1 MLFHSNQYLLIFL
14 PAVFFFYFFRYKN
27 FYFPKILTLSFV
39 SIIFYSAWNIYFL
52 PLIIFIIFCNYSFH
66 KLLLKSKK
74 YLFLLISMNLLILII
89 FKYTDFIILNI
100 NLIFESNIEFIDLP
114 FPLALSFV
122 TFQVIAFLVDYYDRS
137 IKKIEFNYF
146 FLFIIFFPQLI
157 AGPIVK
163 YNDIV
168 SQYKNKKNKKI
179 NITNIFVGL
188 SLILIGFL
196 KKILLADNLGT
207 FADIGFYNVNEIST
221 IESWISS
228 FAFTFQIYFDFSGY
242 VDMATGSALLFN
254 IKLPQNFNSPFKAM
268 SLINFWQRWHITLTN
283 FLTNYIF
290 NPCVRSLKKI
300 TFFKMMFL
308 IIFVFILCGFW
319 HGPSWMYG
327 FFGLLHGI
335 GLSINHIFN
344 KFFKIKLHKFIAWF
358 LTFNFVNLTFIF
370 FRTQDFNDGLSIIF
384 KMFNYNYFLIENSN
398 TIQLTKSLILIT
410 FCFFL
415 CLFFKNSYELFYKYL
430 GNKNNINTP
439 IK

>member
-14 PAVFFFYFFRYKN
+14 PTLFFLYYFKYKN
-27 FYFPKILTLSFV
+27 FYFPKIITLSFASV
-39 SIIFYSAWNIYFL
+39 IFYSAWNIYFL
-52 PLIIFIIFCNYSFH
+52 PLIIFIILCNYFCH
-66 KLLLKSKK
+66 KLLLRNKR
-74 YLFLLISMNLLILII
+74 YLFLLISLNLLILII

-100 NLIFESNIEFIDLP
+100 NLLFKSHIEFINLP

-122 TFQVIAFLVDYYDRS
+122 TFQIIAFLVDYYDRG

-163 YNDIV
+163 YNDVIF
-168 SQYKNKKNKKI
+168 QYKNKKNKNI
-179 NITNIFVGL
+179 NIKNVFVGL
-188 SLILIGFL
+188 ILILIGFL
-196 KKILLADNLGT
+196 KKTVLADNLGT
-207 FADIGFYNVNEIST
+207 FADLGFQNINEIT
-221 IESWISS
+221 TVESWISS

-242 VDMATGSALLFN
+242 MDMATGSALLFN
-254 IKLPQNFNSPFKAM
+254 IKLPQNFYSPFKAT

-300 TFFKMMFL
+300 TFLKMMFL

-335 GLSINHIFN
+335 GLSINHIYN
-344 KFFKIKLHKFIAWF
+344 KFFKIKLHKIIAWF

-370 FRTQDFNDGLSIIF
+370 FRSQDFNDGMLIIY
-384 KMFNYNYFLIENSN
+384 KMFNFNYFFIETST
-398 TIQLTKSLILIT
+398 TIQLVKSIALIT
-410 FCFFL
+410 ICL
-415 CLFFKNSYELFYKYL
+415 LLSLFFKNTYEIFYKYL
-430 GNKNNINTP
+430 KNKNNIKTAIN
-439 IK
+439 

>member
-14 PAVFFFYFFRYKN
+14 PTLFFLYYFKYKN
-27 FYFPKILTLSFV
+27 FYFPKIITLSFASV
-39 SIIFYSAWNIYFL
+39 IFYSAWNIYFL
-52 PLIIFIIFCNYSFH
+52 PLIIFIILCNYFCH
-66 KLLLKSKK
+66 KLLLRNKR
-74 YLFLLISMNLLILII
+74 YLFLLISLNLLILII

-100 NLIFESNIEFIDLP
+100 NLLFKSHIEFINLP

-122 TFQVIAFLVDYYDRS
+122 TFQIIAFLVDYYDRG

-163 YNDIV
+163 YNDVIF
-168 SQYKNKKNKKI
+168 QYKNKKNKNI
-179 NITNIFVGL
+179 NIKNVFVGL
-188 SLILIGFL
+188 ILILIGFL
-196 KKILLADNLGT
+196 KKIVLADNLGT
-207 FADIGFYNVNEIST
+207 FADLGFQNINEIT
-221 IESWISS
+221 TVESWISS

-242 VDMATGSALLFN
+242 MDMATGSALLFN
-254 IKLPQNFNSPFKAM
+254 IKLPQNFYSPFKAT

-300 TFFKMMFL
+300 TFLKMMFL

-335 GLSINHIFN
+335 GLSINHIYN
-344 KFFKIKLHKFIAWF
+344 KFFKIKLHKIIAWF

-370 FRTQDFNDGLSIIF
+370 FRSQDFNDGMLIIY
-384 KMFNYNYFLIENSN
+384 KMFNFNYFFIETST
-398 TIQLTKSLILIT
+398 TIQLVKSIALIT
-410 FCFFL
+410 ICL
-415 CLFFKNSYELFYKYL
+415 LLSLFFKNTYEIFYKYL
-430 GNKNNINTP
+430 KNKNNIKTAIN
-439 IK
+439 

>member
-1 MLFHSNQYLLIFL
+1 
-14 PAVFFFYFFRYKN
+14 
-27 FYFPKILTLSFV
+27 
-39 SIIFYSAWNIYFL
+39 
-52 PLIIFIIFCNYSFH
+52 
-66 KLLLKSKK
+66 
-74 YLFLLISMNLLILII
+74 MNLLILII

-163 YNDIV
+163 YNDIF

>member
-14 PAVFFFYFFRYKN
+14 PTLFFLYYFKYKN
-27 FYFPKILTLSFV
+27 FYFPKIITLSFASV
-39 SIIFYSAWNIYFL
+39 IFYSAWNIYFL
-52 PLIIFIIFCNYSFH
+52 PLIIFIILCNYFCH
-66 KLLLKSKK
+66 KLLLRNKR
-74 YLFLLISMNLLILII
+74 YLFLLISLNLLILII

-100 NLIFESNIEFIDLP
+100 NLLFKSHIEFINLP

-122 TFQVIAFLVDYYDRS
+122 TFQIIAFLVDYYDRG

-163 YNDIV
+163 YNDVIF
-168 SQYKNKKNKKI
+168 QYKNKKNKNI
-179 NITNIFVGL
+179 NIKNVFVGL
-188 SLILIGFL
+188 ILILIGFL
-196 KKILLADNLGT
+196 KKIVLADNLGT
-207 FADIGFYNVNEIST
+207 FADLGFQNINEIT
-221 IESWISS
+221 TVESWISS

-242 VDMATGSALLFN
+242 MDMATGSALLFN
-254 IKLPQNFNSPFKAM
+254 IKLPQNFYSPFKAT

-290 NPCVRSLKKI
+290 NPCARSLKKI
-300 TFFKMMFL
+300 TFLKMMFL

-335 GLSINHIFN
+335 GLSINHIYN
-344 KFFKIKLHKFIAWF
+344 KFFKIKLHKIIAWF

-370 FRTQDFNDGLSIIF
+370 FRSQDFNDGMLIIY
-384 KMFNYNYFLIENSN
+384 KMFNFNYFFIETST
-398 TIQLTKSLILIT
+398 TIQLVKSIALIT
-410 FCFFL
+410 ICL
-415 CLFFKNSYELFYKYL
+415 LLSLFFKNTYEIFYKYL
-430 GNKNNINTP
+430 KNKNNIKTAIN
-439 IK
+439 

>member
-14 PAVFFFYFFRYKN
+14 PTLFFLYYFKYKN
-27 FYFPKILTLSFV
+27 FYFPKIITLSFASV
-39 SIIFYSAWNIYFL
+39 IFYSAWNIYFL
-52 PLIIFIIFCNYSFH
+52 PLIIFIILCNYFCH
-66 KLLLKSKK
+66 KLLLRNKR
-74 YLFLLISMNLLILII
+74 YLFLLISLNLLILII

-100 NLIFESNIEFIDLP
+100 NLLFKSHIEFINLP

-122 TFQVIAFLVDYYDRS
+122 TFQIIAFLVDYYDRG

-163 YNDIV
+163 YNDVIF
-168 SQYKNKKNKKI
+168 QYKNKKNKNI
-179 NITNIFVGL
+179 NIENVFVGL
-188 SLILIGFL
+188 ILILIGFL
-196 KKILLADNLGT
+196 KKIVLADNLGT
-207 FADIGFYNVNEIST
+207 FADIGFQNVNEIT
-221 IESWISS
+221 GIESWISS

-242 VDMATGSALLFN
+242 MDMATGSALLFN
-254 IKLPQNFNSPFKAM
+254 IKLPQNFYSPFKAT

-300 TFFKMMFL
+300 TFLKMMFL

-335 GLSINHIFN
+335 GLSINHIYN
-344 KFFKIKLHKFIAWF
+344 KFFKIKLHKIIAWF

-370 FRTQDFNDGLSIIF
+370 FRSQDFNDGMLIIY
-384 KMFNYNYFLIENSN
+384 KMFNFNYFFIETST
-398 TIQLTKSLILIT
+398 TIQLVKSIALIT
-410 FCFFL
+410 ICL
-415 CLFFKNSYELFYKYL
+415 LLSLFFKNTYEIFYKYL
-430 GNKNNINTP
+430 KNKNNIKTAIN
-439 IK
+439 